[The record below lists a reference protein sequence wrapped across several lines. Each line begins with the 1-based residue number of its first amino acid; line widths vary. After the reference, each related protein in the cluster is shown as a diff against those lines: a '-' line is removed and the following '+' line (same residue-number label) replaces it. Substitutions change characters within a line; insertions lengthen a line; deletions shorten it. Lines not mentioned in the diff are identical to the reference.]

1 LFKLDEE
8 RRTKKFS
15 ATPKSKKKKKKKTK
29 IRKFLWPMPISV
41 PIDGY
46 TGLFI

>member
-8 RRTKKFS
+8 RRTNKFS
-15 ATPKSKKKKKKKTK
+15 ATLKSEKKQF
-29 IRKFLWPMPISV
+29 REFFWLVPISV

-46 TGLFI
+46 TGLYI

>member
-1 LFKLDEE
+1 VFKLDEE

-15 ATPKSKKKKKKKTK
+15 TTPKSVKTK
-29 IRKFLWPMPISV
+29 FREFFWPMPMSV

-46 TGLFI
+46 TGLYI